1 MYSFGLVLW
10 EIVRRTS
17 IEGKILEAYALPYHD
32 MVPADPT
39 VEDMKKVVIAQQKR
53 PFVPNRWSEN
63 SVLESVVKMIKDCWK
78 QNAPA
83 RLSSLRVKKNLSKLM
98 DMVKPAPSNTTLSEE
113 YAVISDV
120 NIHIPET
127 YIENHTSVKA

>member
-1 MYSFGLVLW
+1 MLRGFFGNLIFAIIARMLC
-10 EIVRRTS
+10 
-17 IEGKILEAYALPYHD
+17 GNHLKYCHHYNAD
-32 MVPADPT
+32 MLFIFP
-39 VEDMKKVVIAQQKR
+39 Q
-53 PFVPNRWSEN
+53 
-63 SVLESVVKMIKDCWK
+63 VLESVVKMIKDCWK

-98 DMVKPAPSNTTLSEE
+98 DMVKPAPSNTALSEE

-127 YIENHTSVKA
+127 FIENHTSVKA